1 MTTAFK
7 HMISIAVLLIL
18 LGFTY
23 TSHFCKAEESNPTLT
38 QAKAAIKAAFNE
50 VLAAEKAGAN
60 VTDMLK
66 ELNQAVNLLPQVEDG
81 NESLPQA
88 AFDGNQSKI
97 QVIYEHA
104 QHVKTVAVNAQL
116 EESIADR
123 NYLLIIATL
132 SLISAFVFLLILS
145 ATRSRLK
152 QGYNSKIR

>member
-1 MTTAFK
+1 MATAIK
-7 HMISIAVLLIL
+7 HTISIAVLLIL

-23 TSHFCKAEESNPTLT
+23 TSHFCKAEESNPTLM
-38 QAKAAIKAAFNE
+38 QAEAAIKSAFNE

-66 ELNQAVNLLPQVEDG
+66 ELNQAINLLPQVEDG
-81 NESLPQA
+81 NESLPQT
-88 AFDGNQSKI
+88 AFDANTSKI
-97 QVIYEHA
+97 QIIYEHA
-104 QHVKTVAVNAQL
+104 QHVKTVAINAQL

-152 QGYNSKIR
+152 QGYSSKLR

>member
-1 MTTAFK
+1 MAQAIK
-7 HMISIAVLLIL
+7 HTISTAVLLIL
-18 LGFTY
+18 LGLAY
-23 TSHFCKAEESNPTLT
+23 TSHFCKAEESNPTLM
-38 QAKAAIKAAFNE
+38 QAEAAIKSAFNE

-66 ELNQAVNLLPQVEDG
+66 ELNQAVTLLPQVEDG
-81 NESLPQA
+81 NESLTQA
-88 AFDGNQSKI
+88 AFDGNLSKL

-104 QHVKTVAVNAQL
+104 QHVKTVAINAQL

-152 QGYNSKIR
+152 QGYDSKLR

>member
-1 MTTAFK
+1 MATAIK

-18 LGFTY
+18 LSFTY
-23 TSHFCKAEESNPTLT
+23 TSRFCMAEESNPTLT
-38 QAKAAIKAAFNE
+38 QAEAAIKAAFNE
-50 VLAAEKAGAN
+50 VLSAEKAGAN
-60 VTDMLK
+60 VTDMLR
-66 ELNQAVNLLPQVEDG
+66 ELNQAVNLLPKVEDG

-88 AFDGNQSKI
+88 AFDGNLSKI

-152 QGYNSKIR
+152 QGYDSKLR